1 MVDTQFNNSEIVI
14 IGAGGLAREI
24 ISWHNTSKKNLNT
37 TIVGLLDDDLI
48 ALDKFN
54 LKEKIL
60 GKVDFSL
67 INNSFDMEFIERAQA
82 PTPKFFKILRTI
94 GLALLAVSGA
104 ILTAPVALPVLVVTI
119 AGYTAVAG
127 GVLSAVSQ
135 VTVDDS
141 KKKGAEEKEK
151 LPDGQ

>member
-1 MVDTQFNNSEIVI
+1 
-14 IGAGGLAREI
+14 
-24 ISWHNTSKKNLNT
+24 
-37 TIVGLLDDDLI
+37 
-48 ALDKFN
+48 
-54 LKEKIL
+54 
-60 GKVDFSL
+60 
-67 INNSFDMEFIERAQA
+67 MEFIERAQA

-104 ILTAPVALPVLVVTI
+104 ILTAPVALPAVVVTI